1 MPEASIKIEGL
12 DTFVSTMAKAQQ
24 ALQELGAAHQAAS
37 ALIASAVAAAAPR
50 RSGRLAGSVR
60 AAGGRSG
67 AAVDVT
73 APYSGPIEWGWPS
86 RHIDGTHFAMNAA
99 RATEP
104 QWIKFYEA
112 DVQKALDEVKGK

>member
-1 MPEASIKIEGL
+1 MPEVKGL
-12 DTFVSTMAKAQQ
+12 DTFVSTMGKAAKA
-24 ALQELGAAHQAAS
+24 LQDMDPAHSAAS

-50 RSGRLAGSVR
+50 RTGRLAGSVR

-67 AAVDVT
+67 AVDVT
-73 APYSGPIEWGWPS
+73 APYAGPIEWGWPT

-104 QWIKFYEA
+104 QWVKYYEDA
-112 DVQKALDEVKGK
+112 VQKAVDEVRGA